1 MIVEW
6 ALNFALLAV
15 GAALLL
21 CAWRLLRGP
30 ELPDRVLALDTM
42 YVNIVALVVL
52 LGLRQGTAAV
62 LRGGA
67 ADRAARFRGHG
78 GAGALPERAATSSS
92 ERAAMDFDTAA
103 LGLAGC

>member
-15 GAALLL
+15 GVALLL

-52 LGLRQGTAAV
+52 LGLRQGTQV
-62 LRGGA
+62 Y
-67 ADRAARFRGHG
+67 F
-78 GAGALPERAATSSS
+78 E
-92 ERAAMDFDTAA
+92 AA
-103 LGLAGC
+103 LLIALLGFVATVALARYLTRGDVIE

>member
-1 MIVEW
+1 MVVEW

-15 GAALLL
+15 GTALLL

-52 LGLRQGTAAV
+52 LGLRQGTQ
-62 LRGGA
+62 LY
-67 ADRAARFRGHG
+67 F
-78 GAGALPERAATSSS
+78 E
-92 ERAAMDFDTAA
+92 AA
-103 LGLAGC
+103 LLIALLGFVATVALARYLVRGDVIE